1 MIAHIYIYF
10 KIGYIYGGSVL
21 HIEDRVFIHRNSVD
35 IGIKPCVATVSFV
48 LQATE
53 NISLHLIT
61 KVKQQQA
68 NSVLKWGTAWEYQLS

>member
-1 MIAHIYIYF
+1 MHTYIYILRLAIFMGEVYC
-10 KIGYIYGGSVL
+10 ILRI
-21 HIEDRVFIHRNSVD
+21 VFIHRNSVD

-68 NSVLKWGTAWEYQLS
+68 KLVLKWGTAWEYQLP